1 MDYREKVFMAVA
13 ERLNITRAA
22 ESLYISQPAVTKH
35 IHELEQKMGI
45 ALLVRKGNKI
55 FLTQAGEIL
64 YNRLGTIENLYNELD
79 FELSS
84 LKGESEGSLRLGASS
99 TIAQYVIPELL
110 AKFHKRYPKV
120 TLSMVAGNSKQV
132 ESLLINNEID
142 VALVENSS
150 GIQELRYTAFAKD
163 EIVAVT
169 GSKSIY
175 AQKDSIS
182 AAELMSAPIIL
193 REQGSGTLETLMQTF
208 TQNNIDGS
216 LLHAAAYLG
225 ATEAIK
231 QFLDYY
237 DSIAFVSRY
246 AIRKEVKVRSLKVL
260 QIPGL
265 SIFRQFRIAERMGPQ
280 LTAQSLFIDFLFK
293 NTIKAGI

>member
-1 MDYREKVFMAVA
+1 MAVA

-120 TLSMVAGNSKQV
+120 TL
-132 ESLLINNEID
+132 
-142 VALVENSS
+142 
-150 GIQELRYTAFAKD
+150 
-163 EIVAVT
+163 
-169 GSKSIY
+169 
-175 AQKDSIS
+175 
-182 AAELMSAPIIL
+182 
-193 REQGSGTLETLMQTF
+193 
-208 TQNNIDGS
+208 
-216 LLHAAAYLG
+216 
-225 ATEAIK
+225 
-231 QFLDYY
+231 
-237 DSIAFVSRY
+237 
-246 AIRKEVKVRSLKVL
+246 
-260 QIPGL
+260 
-265 SIFRQFRIAERMGPQ
+265 
-280 LTAQSLFIDFLFK
+280 
-293 NTIKAGI
+293 